1 MARSRIKLLGGLVI
15 AGLLV
20 AACGSDDDSSNDEA
34 APTTTAGDTSET
46 TAAAEASGD
55 PIRIGAVL
63 SVTGPASTL
72 GDQEAK
78 ALELRAEQI
87 NEAGGVEGR
96 PIELRIE
103 DDESNPDRA
112 VEVTRSMISDFEPN
126 AIVGGSVTAT
136 CYAMKPVT
144 EEAEIVQYCL
154 SGAPVPPDHAFYF
167 SAMSQQPRW
176 LGDLP
181 LQWMKEQGYE
191 SVACL
196 ATDDASGQQYIK
208 TVEGATAGAGLE
220 NGGTEIYGVQDVDVT
235 AQLTSIRGNDPD
247 IVYSCTSGRPVVPAL
262 QGAQQ
267 VGLDVPFWLGSGSA
281 SLDVAG
287 LIKDLLPSAG
297 VFTGGEKIQVYEQL
311 PDDDPQKEAITEFA
325 MAYEEA
331 YGKRPDLFAAAAVD
345 ALDILSQS
353 IAALGGDPAG
363 ADLVTYMED
372 EVEYTGLQLIYDFDA
387 ENHRSQFISGIV
399 LQFTAEGGFELVEQ
413 YDDADIPT
421 FCADSGQCP

>member
-1 MARSRIKLLGGLVI
+1 MKFLVGLVI
-15 AGLLV
+15 TGLLI
-20 AACGSDDDSSNDEA
+20 AACGNDDDSSGDGATDATEA
-34 APTTTAGDTSET
+34 PQTTAGESSDT
-46 TAAAEASGD
+46 TAEAASGD

-87 NEAGGVEGR
+87 NEAGGIEGR
-96 PIELRIE
+96 PIELQIE
-103 DDESNPDRA
+103 DDESSPDRA
-112 VEVTRSMISDFEPN
+112 VEVTRSLLSDFEPH

-144 EEAEIVQYCL
+144 EEAEIVQFCL
-154 SGAPVPPDHAFYF
+154 SGAPVPPDHPFYF
-167 SAMSQQPRW
+167 SAMSQQHRW

-181 LQWMKEQGYE
+181 LHWMEEQGYE

-196 ATDDASGQQYIK
+196 ATDDASGQQYIQ
-208 TVEGATAGAGLE
+208 TVEGAAAGAGLE
-220 NGGTEIYGVQDVDVT
+220 AGGTEVYGVQDVDVS
-235 AQLTSIRGNDPD
+235 AQLTSIRGNNPD
-247 IVYSCTSGRPVVPAL
+247 IVYSCTSGKPVVPAL

-287 LIKDLLPSAG
+287 LIKDLLPEAG

-311 PDDDPQKEAITEFA
+311 PDNDPQKEAITEFA

-331 YGKRPDLFAAAAVD
+331 HGKRPDLFAAAAVD
-345 ALDILSQS
+345 ALDMLSQS

-363 ADLVTYMED
+363 SDLATYMED
-372 EVEYTGLQLIYDFDA
+372 EVDHTGLQLIYDFDA
-387 ENHRSQFISGIV
+387 ENHRSQFLSGIV
-399 LQFTAEGGFELVEQ
+399 LKFTAEGGFELVEQ
-413 YDDADIPT
+413 YDDAEVPT
-421 FCADSGQCP
+421 FCADSGQCPS